1 MHLYKVMFCFALA
14 CFSSS
19 TYSIEHIIQEK
30 ISSLI
35 SACNL
40 NDGSKCTSLGFLYS
54 NGRLVNE
61 DLVKAKYY
69 YKKGC
74 NLDDKSACND
84 LGFMYAQ
91 GHGVEQDFAKAKE
104 LYEKACDLNNGA
116 SFINLGIL
124 YEKGNGVAQ
133 NYTKAGELYQKAC
146 SLKYV
151 LVAVILAFSIKM
163 V

>member
-1 MHLYKVMFCFALA
+1 
-14 CFSSS
+14 
-19 TYSIEHIIQEK
+19 
-30 ISSLI
+30 
-35 SACNL
+35 
-40 NDGSKCTSLGFLYS
+40 
-54 NGRLVNE
+54 
-61 DLVKAKYY
+61 
-69 YKKGC
+69 
-74 NLDDKSACND
+74 
-84 LGFMYAQ
+84 MYAQ